1 MPHGLTRARVRAD
14 GSGPRSLRSTRAACS
29 SVLHA
34 PARRA
39 RTSWKGMAPLIF
51 SVCTEPSETTPR
63 HFVVLNVPCLQSAKT
78 TAEIRIGIGRRMLN
92 SRKAAPDTH
101 SMMTHTSLA
110 HTSSAH
116 RQRARGGGSEA
127 VEIDQRQ
134 QVLALQGV
142 FGVSS
147 QFQGPGTGT
156 GTFTIPVC
164 PLHVVSPR
172 DLWSCFLPRWH

>member
-1 MPHGLTRARVRAD
+1 
-14 GSGPRSLRSTRAACS
+14 
-29 SVLHA
+29 
-34 PARRA
+34 
-39 RTSWKGMAPLIF
+39 
-51 SVCTEPSETTPR
+51 
-63 HFVVLNVPCLQSAKT
+63 
-78 TAEIRIGIGRRMLN
+78 MLN

-127 VEIDQRQ
+127 VEPTTAGICR
-134 QVLALQGV
+134 VFLALFQ
-142 FGVSS
+142 VSFKG
-147 QFQGPGTGT
+147 QEPGT

-172 DLWSCFLPRWH
+172 DLWSCFLPRWQLT

>member
-1 MPHGLTRARVRAD
+1 
-14 GSGPRSLRSTRAACS
+14 
-29 SVLHA
+29 
-34 PARRA
+34 
-39 RTSWKGMAPLIF
+39 MAPLIF

-78 TAEIRIGIGRRMLN
+78 TAEIRIGIGPRMLN

-147 QFQGPGTGT
+147 RVSFKGQERARARSQSLSVPSTLCLHGTCGR
-156 GTFTIPVC
+156 
-164 PLHVVSPR
+164 VSCR
-172 DLWSCFLPRWH
+172 DGNLT

>member
-1 MPHGLTRARVRAD
+1 
-14 GSGPRSLRSTRAACS
+14 
-29 SVLHA
+29 
-34 PARRA
+34 
-39 RTSWKGMAPLIF
+39 MAPLIF

-78 TAEIRIGIGRRMLN
+78 TAEIRIGIGPRMLN

-147 QFQGPGTGT
+147 QFQGPGAGNGHVHNPCLSPPRCVSTG
-156 GTFTIPVC
+156 PVVVFLAEMAIDVNVHN
-164 PLHVVSPR
+164 LHSQPMVS
-172 DLWSCFLPRWH
+172 SAFFLSRSL